1 MLKFPSNLAP
11 KYLIKFNANIT
22 FLVKVKLFD
31 THVVFVNIGVVDIVN
46 VFGYQFFDLTIVSA
60 TPL

>member
-46 VFGYQFFDLTIVSA
+46 VFGYQSFLI
-60 TPL
+60 